1 MPFVI
6 QMPKLGH
13 TMTEGTVLHF
23 HKHPGDSVREGDPIL
38 TVETDKTEVEVEAPV
53 AGVIARVSAAE
64 GQVVP
69 VGGELMVIARDGES
83 VADIAAAAPSNSAA
97 AAGAAPAAARGA
109 AAPPAPR
116 PAGSRV
122 IASPR
127 AKRIAA
133 ERGLDLAGVAGSG
146 PDGMVT
152 EDDVK
157 RALQS
162 APSAPAAS
170 AAPAST
176 APASGPLAPAR
187 REKLTRVQMVG
198 ARNVTHSWQNVPHF
212 VQMVR
217 VDMSGALE
225 ARRTLNAGGAKITV
239 TDLILAAAA
248 QALKEYPR
256 VNASFSEGE
265 MLIYDRVNLGVAVDG
280 PDGLVVPVI
289 HDAQSLDLAAISA
302 RAAELAARARDRKL
316 VPADLEGATFT
327 VSNLGAYGVENGT
340 PVIFAPQAALMFVGA
355 IGDEVLAIGGRP
367 EVRPAMQIA
376 IAYDHRGIDGAAASR
391 FTTRVKQLLEQHAA
405 PAQAAAGTTTAAG
418 EAPAR
423 KREVSAVSADP
434 ASLAVEVAYGTMGWR
449 LDGDLHGAPDP
460 VASFLGALG
469 GCLLMSL
476 RLAARVRKHE
486 LGRAMVRA
494 RSNEK
499 GHVKEIQVELEV
511 ETALDDDRLHRLV
524 EVAERGCH
532 IRQIIRDDVGVT
544 ITVRKSGAA

>member
-13 TMTEGTVLHF
+13 TMTEGTVIQF
-23 HKHPGDSVREGDPIL
+23 HKHAGDSVREGDPIL

-53 AGVIARVSAAE
+53 AGVIARISAAE

-69 VGGELMVIARDGES
+69 VGGELVVIARDGES
-83 VADIAAAAPSNSAA
+83 VAAAAAASAPGTAA
-97 AAGAAPAAARGA
+97 AVAGAAPAAARSA
-109 AAPPAPR
+109 AAPPAPQQTR
-116 PAGSRV
+116 SRV

-133 ERGLDLAGVAGSG
+133 ERGLDLAAVAGTG

-157 RALQS
+157 RALESPQ
-162 APSAPAAS
+162 SAPAAS
-170 AAPAST
+170 AAPA
-176 APASGPLAPAR
+176 AASGPLAPAR

-217 VDMSGALE
+217 VDMSGALA
-225 ARRTLNAGGAKITV
+225 ARRALKAGGAKITV

-248 QALKEYPR
+248 QALKENPR
-256 VNASFSEGE
+256 VNASFADGE

-302 RAAELAARARDRKL
+302 RAADLAARARDRKL
-316 VPADLEGATFT
+316 TPADLEGATFT

-355 IGDEVLAIGGRP
+355 IRDEVLAVGGRA

-391 FTTRVKQLLEQHAA
+391 FTTRVKQLLEEYGTT
-405 PAQAAAGTTTAAG
+405 AQAAAAAG

-423 KREVSAVSADP
+423 QREISATSADP
-434 ASLAVEVAYGTMGWR
+434 ASLAVEVAYGTIGWR
-449 LDGDLHGAPDP
+449 LDGDHRGAPDP
-460 VASFLGALG
+460 VSSFLGALA

-486 LGRAMVRA
+486 IGRAAARA

-499 GHVKEIQVELEV
+499 GHVKEIEVELEV
-511 ETALDDDRLHRLV
+511 ETALDDDRLQRLV

-532 IRQIIRDDVGVT
+532 IRQMIRDDVAFT
-544 ITVRKSGAA
+544 LSVRRTGAA

>member
-13 TMTEGTVLHF
+13 TMTEGTVIHF
-23 HKHPGDSVREGDPIL
+23 HKHAGDSVREGDAIL
-38 TVETDKTEVEVEAPV
+38 TVETDKTEVEIESPV
-53 AGVIARVSAAE
+53 VGVIARISAAE

-69 VGGELMVIARDGES
+69 VGGELVVIARDGET
-83 VADIAAAAPSNSAA
+83 VAAAAAPASSSAA
-97 AAGAAPAAARGA
+97 PAPAAAPAVARGA
-109 AAPPAPR
+109 AAPR

-133 ERGLDLAGVAGSG
+133 ERGLDLAGVAGTG
-146 PDGMVT
+146 PDAMVT

-157 RALQS
+157 RALE
-162 APSAPAAS
+162 APQSAPAAS
-170 AAPAST
+170 TASASRAAVSAGFGP
-176 APASGPLAPAR
+176 GPLAPAR

-217 VDMSGALE
+217 VDMSGALA
-225 ARRTLNAGGAKITV
+225 ARRGLNAGGAKITV

-248 QALKEYPR
+248 QALKENPR
-256 VNASFSEGE
+256 VNASFAEGE

-289 HDAQSLDLAAISA
+289 HDAQSLELGAISA

-316 VPADLEGATFT
+316 TPADLEGATFT

-340 PVIFAPQAALMFVGA
+340 PVIFAPQSALMFVGA
-355 IGDEVLAIGGRP
+355 IRDEVLAIDGRA

-391 FTTRVKQLLEQHAA
+391 FTTRVKQLLEQYPPPAYAAA
-405 PAQAAAGTTTAAG
+405 PATG

-423 KREVSAVSADP
+423 KREISATSADP
-434 ASLAVEVAYGTMGWR
+434 ASLAVEVAYGTLGWR

-460 VASFLGALG
+460 ISSFLGALA

-476 RLAARVRKHE
+476 RIAARVRKHE
-486 LGRAMVRA
+486 LGRAAIRA

-511 ETALDDDRLHRLV
+511 ETALDNEHLHRLV

-532 IRQIIRDDVGVT
+532 IRQMIRDDVAFS
-544 ITVRKSGAA
+544 ITVRKTGAA

>member
-13 TMTEGTVLHF
+13 TMTEGTVIHF
-23 HKHPGDSVREGDPIL
+23 HKHEGDAVREGDSIL
-38 TVETDKTEVEVEAPV
+38 TVETDKTEIEVEAPV
-53 AGVIARVSAAE
+53 AGIIARLAAAE

-69 VGGELMVIARDGES
+69 VGGALMVIARDGES
-83 VADIAAAAPSNSAA
+83 VADAAASAPPPGNAA
-97 AAGAAPAAARGA
+97 LPAGNRPASS
-109 AAPPAPR
+109 APPAPPR
-116 PAGSRV
+116 AAARSRV

-127 AKRIAA
+127 AKRMAA
-133 ERGLDLAGVAGSG
+133 ERGLDLSGVAGTG
-146 PDGMVT
+146 TEGMVT

-157 RALQS
+157 RALESPQG
-162 APSAPAAS
+162 APGAA
-170 AAPAST
+170 A
-176 APASGPLAPAR
+176 ASGPLAPAR

-198 ARNVTHSWQNVPHF
+198 ARNVTQSWQNVPHF

-217 VDMSGALE
+217 VDMSGALA
-225 ARRTLNAGGAKITV
+225 ARRAVNSAGAKITV
-239 TDLILAAAA
+239 TDMILAAAA
-248 QALKEYPR
+248 QALKENPR
-256 VNASFSEGE
+256 VNASFADGE
-265 MLIYDRVNLGVAVDG
+265 MLIYDRINLGVAVDG

-316 VPADLEGATFT
+316 VPSDLEGATFT
-327 VSNLGAYGVENGT
+327 ISNLGAYGVENGT

-355 IGDEVLAIGGRP
+355 IRDEVLAIDGRP

-391 FTTRVKQLLEQHAA
+391 FTTRVKELLEHHAV
-405 PAQAAAGTTTAAG
+405 PAQAAAPSAG
-418 EAPAR
+418 EAPALH
-423 KREVSAVSADP
+423 REISATSASADG
-434 ASLAVEVAYGTMGWR
+434 LRVEVAHGAIQWR
-449 LDGDLHGAPDP
+449 LDADNRGAPDP
-460 VASFLGALG
+460 VSSFLGALG

-486 LGRAMVRA
+486 IGRAAVRA

-511 ETALDDDRLHRLV
+511 ETALDDERLHRLV

-532 IRQIIRDDVGVT
+532 IRQMIRDDVAFT
-544 ITVRKSGAA
+544 MTVRRTGAA